1 MAKVVKNP
9 SQMSIKKPSK
19 PKQGFN
25 GTTNV
30 GKKKIDPTK
39 LLKEKGKKPGNGLDD
54 YTLDLMKLS

>member
-9 SQMSIKKPSK
+9 SQMSLKKPSR
-19 PKQGFN
+19 PPQGFN
-25 GTTNV
+25 GPNKV

-39 LLKEKGKKPGNGLDD
+39 LLKDKGKKPGGGLDD